1 MLTLLLSLVAAA
13 APPAL
18 EVRVDPVQVPAV
30 VEVPVENLV
39 WADAMHD
46 QGPAWVVAEIL
57 GDDLEHCE
65 DLRSADGFKPA
76 HADALWSQGLL
87 SHAVIEV
94 SHAGVSVAGRL
105 VVPLVDGQTPEHVK
119 DGVVLRPL
127 LQTLMAYR
135 ETQYQFRVACKDPA
149 WKAGGTPTAASAERL
164 LIAVAPDMPFD
175 VVHEVLLTARK
186 ARFKTFYLY
195 ARGRRVVS
203 DPEATPPAV
212 GDAGVRVFVAS
223 DGGLGIDYQDEG
235 TDTPASL
242 TSYLPRPAGTRSAR
256 VVPYGISPF
265 SAVVGAAGAL
275 LDRGFEPA
283 VLPRLDGD
291 ELRAARQAPRP
302 VETRRTISGRR
313 AVTAVPI
320 TLPEGSAEER
330 RTVGNVTRFS
340 ITGATPHVAIFTP
353 PVHLADALNTPAIG
367 SQLKRVLTCYRDE
380 QSENEGLEGELVLE
394 VRVKPTGQ
402 AERVSFL
409 PTSTLEDRHVRR
421 CVVDE
426 FMSLPYPQAAITPD
440 PMLWKVNFLPRAPG
454 IAAEEKEDG

>member
-1 MLTLLLSLVAAA
+1 MLAVLLTLFASA
-13 APPAL
+13 APPL
-18 EVRVDPVQVPAV
+18 EVHVDPVQVPAV

-57 GDDLEHCE
+57 GDDLQHC
-65 DLRSADGFKPA
+65 DVLRSADGFKPA
-76 HADALWSQGLL
+76 HAEELWSEGLL
-87 SHAVIEV
+87 SHAVVEV
-94 SHAGVSVAGRL
+94 THEGVSVAGRL
-105 VVPLVDGQTPEHVK
+105 IVPLVDGQTPSHLK

-135 ETQYQFRVACKDPA
+135 ETQYQFRVACRDPA
-149 WKAGGTPTAASAERL
+149 WKAGGVPTSASSERL
-164 LIAVAPDMPFD
+164 LVAVAGDMPFD

-195 ARGRRVVS
+195 ARGKRVVA
-203 DPEATPPAV
+203 DPLAMPPSV
-212 GDAGVRVFVAS
+212 GDAGARVFVAS

-242 TSYLPRPAGTRSAR
+242 VTYLPRPAGTRSAR

-265 SAVVGAAGAL
+265 AAVAGAAGAL

-291 ELRAARQAPRP
+291 ELRAGRQAPHP
-302 VETRRTISGRR
+302 IQTRRSISGRR

-380 QSENEGLEGELVLE
+380 QSGNAALEGELVLE
-394 VRVKPTGQ
+394 VRVKPTGE

-409 PTSTLEDRHVRR
+409 PTSTLDDRHVRR

-454 IAAEEKEDG
+454 IAAEEEEDG